1 MSPWAGGWQCWT
13 QPGAGGGS
21 CSRLRASLHPFQP
34 SPAKLKIPLQ
44 CPGAAKLLGPVPGS
58 GLQLLRLQ
66 ESSALWKKES
76 KCCLFGGG
84 TGWRSASSP
93 LLTQKDADAH
103 SPALLASPFLPTS
116 SSLLPL
122 SVFSFLRGLDQE
134 TQTLLIS
141 L

>member
-13 QPGAGGGS
+13 QPGAEGGS
-21 CSRLRASLHPFQP
+21 CSSLRASLHPFQP
-34 SPAKLKIPLQ
+34 SPAKLKAVLQ
-44 CPGAAKLLGPVPGS
+44 CPGAAKLLGPVSGP

-66 ESSALWKKES
+66 ESPALWKKES

-84 TGWRSASSP
+84 TGWRSVSSP

-103 SPALLASPFLPTS
+103 SPVLLASPFLPIS
-116 SSLLPL
+116 ISLLLPF
-122 SVFSFLRGLDQE
+122 VFSFLRGLDQE
-134 TQTLLIS
+134 TQTLLIG